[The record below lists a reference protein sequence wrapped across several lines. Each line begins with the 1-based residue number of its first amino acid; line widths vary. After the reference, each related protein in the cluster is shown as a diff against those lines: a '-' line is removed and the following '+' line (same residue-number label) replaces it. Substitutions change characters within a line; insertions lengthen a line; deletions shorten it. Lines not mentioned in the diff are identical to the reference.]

1 MEHIDSVQTIQNLYH
16 VASTAP
22 ANTMPGSLGGLLDR
36 HLNMARVS
44 LGDVQN
50 EQKQVSENICFWLG
64 KVQLEVLNPGERAT
78 YSVQSF
84 FRAGRCLRARR
95 APLRRWSCSFFW
107 AESGEASCSWLEDF
121 FPLFFSLGEN
131 CVWIK
136 TIVILQ
142 WHHLPTPNPTRA
154 IYFGVL
160 ERCICGRTDCT
171 GSGGPAEFWGRLK
184 ERGLGW
190 PPKGSEE
197 KSGALGS

>member
-1 MEHIDSVQTIQNLYH
+1 MGSWSRTGELFNFRIRQLSIAGAGVTIVVKQKSVIVISFVTSNVFPKNCVLSKLTMEHIDSVQTIQNLYH

-95 APLRRWSCSFFW
+95 APLRR
-107 AESGEASCSWLEDF
+107 
-121 FPLFFSLGEN
+121 
-131 CVWIK
+131 
-136 TIVILQ
+136 
-142 WHHLPTPNPTRA
+142 
-154 IYFGVL
+154 
-160 ERCICGRTDCT
+160 
-171 GSGGPAEFWGRLK
+171 
-184 ERGLGW
+184 
-190 PPKGSEE
+190 
-197 KSGALGS
+197 